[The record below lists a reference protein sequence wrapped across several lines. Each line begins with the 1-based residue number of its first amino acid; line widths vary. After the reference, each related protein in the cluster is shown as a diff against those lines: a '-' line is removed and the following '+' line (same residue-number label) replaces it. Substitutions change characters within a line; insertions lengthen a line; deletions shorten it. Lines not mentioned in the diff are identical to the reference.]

1 MAYTPSTKTA
11 DVLKRRT
18 KLKDDSWIK
27 RNADQEEID
36 PNYGKVVLNPLKPWE
51 GISSQTKAED
61 ASQTSKAGSNSP
73 VSKSTMGVTNA
84 TTKDET
90 VKSGTYKPAVPA
102 KSATALSPTK
112 STFTE
117 RVFSD
122 AKSTNKVSFPR
133 VTSPQ
138 AKTFPKD
145 VTSNDEHKTVLS
157 VDATA
162 SKEETKLKAP
172 ESTPAVPT
180 STSVNGF
187 SRLNSVEKAPSTQK
201 TEVQQQPPPTVT
213 PSRNGVTTTSRAEK
227 TSATKVS
234 ESQLLPSPTAPT
246 LKSSVTTLNSV
257 DKPPVSTVIK
267 SQPPMDKPSF
277 TETSTPAVS
286 QPACSS
292 PSKNPADNTL
302 DDLAETLLS
311 TNNHSVKSSP
321 AVSKSAST
329 LSPAPSQTLKSSPEK
344 TTNGSLKDGYSY
356 SVITSPTKTAK
367 PSTPLTPTAD
377 RYRFEDTLVLSPART
392 QSVYTTPTKAE
403 PGKTPCSFCRKPIV
417 ENSRMILKEL
427 DIYSHLS
434 CFKCATCHRILGNM
448 EAGGSLWVHRD
459 TVNCEDCFEN
469 TRGLWFR

>member
-246 LKSSVTTLNSV
+246 LN
-257 DKPPVSTVIK
+257 
-267 SQPPMDKPSF
+267 F

>member
-213 PSRNGVTTTSRAEK
+213 PS
-227 TSATKVS
+227 
-234 ESQLLPSPTAPT
+234 
-246 LKSSVTTLNSV
+246 
-257 DKPPVSTVIK
+257 
-267 SQPPMDKPSF
+267 SF

>member
-36 PNYGKVVLNPLKPWE
+36 PNYGKVVLNPLKQWE

-213 PSRNGVTTTSRAEK
+213 PS
-227 TSATKVS
+227 
-234 ESQLLPSPTAPT
+234 
-246 LKSSVTTLNSV
+246 
-257 DKPPVSTVIK
+257 
-267 SQPPMDKPSF
+267 SF